1 MIRDLV
7 LTSLII
13 GVSSIYKGYKQ
24 PCTPKAPLIKESIK
38 ELIVTQTDSEIS
50 TKVLTTNYFSIFKKG
65 SDREPPEDTVESYF
79 KVDEKGKLLK
89 YHGLDS
95 DVRIPKVVNNIKVVT
110 IGKKAFYKRNLNSV
124 VIPHG
129 IVKIE
134 ESAFEWNK
142 LTKIEL
148 PNTLKFI
155 GNHAFSSN
163 ELESLDLPLKIKSIG
178 SWAFAWNK
186 IETLTIPKSLKVLSY
201 CSFYANKL
209 TKLTIHTGVVTID
222 AYAFGKNE
230 LTNVHLPKTIMKLD
244 ERAFSYNELE
254 YVSLPNTLTI
264 NREIEDELVSNPYHF
279 YEPVKGIEKTKQ

>member
-1 MIRDLV
+1 MIRELV
-7 LTSLII
+7 FTSLII

-24 PCTPKAPLIKESIK
+24 PCTPKDPLLKESFK

-50 TKVLTTNYFSIFKKG
+50 KKVLTTNYFSIFKKG

-95 DVRIPKVVNNIKVVT
+95 DVRIPKLVNNIKVVT

-201 CSFYANKL
+201 CR
-209 TKLTIHTGVVTID
+209 
-222 AYAFGKNE
+222 
-230 LTNVHLPKTIMKLD
+230 LPYSWFTEITQTT
-244 ERAFSYNELE
+244 
-254 YVSLPNTLTI
+254 VILPRMGL
-264 NREIEDELVSNPYHF
+264 L
-279 YEPVKGIEKTKQ
+279 